1 VTCRGTLDAIDAD
14 GGSFWRARFREKF
27 AFAEGR
33 QNDELRRSYQHRMRQ
48 LRRGTGY
55 PFFRG
60 HNMREKDVVGVLKEL
75 IVGKPSCSFTK
86 LWYMDN
92 SLLEDTCPTF

>member
-1 VTCRGTLDAIDAD
+1 VTCRGTLDAVDAD

-27 AFAEGR
+27 AFAEGC
-33 QNDELRRSYQHRMRQ
+33 QNDELRRAYQSRMQQ

-60 HNMREKDVVGVLKEL
+60 HNMREKDVAGVLKEL
-75 IVGKPSCSFTK
+75 IVGKSACSCTDLRYSEERMQTIR
-86 LWYMDN
+86 
-92 SLLEDTCPTF
+92 SI